1 MDTPES
7 QPTFQRRNLMDS
19 QSGIEQP
26 GSIQTP
32 LAGEDL
38 SRRRFI
44 KSTGSGLVALGLIGP
59 QAVAG
64 GEEGDMGQEGI
75 TGFFKSLLGVCRT
88 TRLDPELWHLQGSM
102 IRVKVGAIPELQSN
116 STAVYLEGNGLED
129 PVLIVHRDEGRY
141 LAFSD
146 RCTHMGRKIDPVPG
160 QEILRCCSVSHSVYD
175 FQGKVL
181 AGPAKEPL
189 TVYPTTLDS
198 GELMVAL
205 KRT

>member
-1 MDTPES
+1 MD
-7 QPTFQRRNLMDS
+7 N
-19 QSGIEQP
+19 QSDLEQP
-26 GSIQTP
+26 GSIQEPCT
-32 LAGEDL
+32 GEEL

-44 KSTGSGLVALGLIGP
+44 KSTGGSLIALGLAGSE
-59 QAVAG
+59 AVASR
-64 GEEGDMGQEGI
+64 EENDLAQGGI
-75 TGFFKSLLGVCRT
+75 TGFVKSLLGLCRT
-88 TRLDPELWHLQGSM
+88 TRLDPDLWHLQGST
-102 IRVKVGAIPELQSN
+102 IRVQVGAIPELQNN

-129 PVLIVHRDEGRY
+129 PVLIIHRGEGRY

-198 GELMVAL
+198 GELVVAL
-205 KRT
+205 KRA